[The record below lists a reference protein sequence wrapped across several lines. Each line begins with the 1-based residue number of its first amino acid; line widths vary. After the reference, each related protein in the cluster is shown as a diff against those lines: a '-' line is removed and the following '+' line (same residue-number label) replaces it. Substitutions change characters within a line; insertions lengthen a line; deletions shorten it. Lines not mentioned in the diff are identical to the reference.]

1 MENFLESFN
10 NIFLW
15 TCLGL
20 LIIYLPR
27 IYYWVYAFKKQQ
39 RLVSSKKNRIAL
51 IIPARYDSAV
61 VGSLMESIAKQT
73 YDEKFFDT
81 FVIVSDSADPTV
93 EIVKNY
99 KNTYL
104 HIEMEQTCKGEAL
117 DSCLKKILKAN
128 PDYYDAY
135 IIIDADNILKADFV
149 EEMNNALKSGKQII
163 VSKKL
168 IKNRLSKSPKANTFF
183 STCSGLSYTYVDDFG
198 NAFRS
203 KHDIA
208 CSLCGTGLTVTK
220 EVIKDL
226 KGWPYRTMTEDF
238 ELTADSIL
246 KGYSTMYY
254 RHAQNYTEEATT
266 FKVTCNRLMRWLNG
280 YQQTNKLYRSK
291 IEKDTWCGDKIKVKN
306 FDFLYGLWPFLA
318 FLVVGVLN
326 ALTNATFLTILLI
339 KGGNWQIA
347 LNGLLLALL
356 ILYVPMV
363 LYTAIVLI
371 ADGKNLKLS
380 FVETFIITFL
390 NPFFF
395 IIYAV
400 AFVRGLF
407 VDVSKWQQV
416 ERVDFEGSLKEV

>member
-1 MENFLESFN
+1 MGSFIESFN

-15 TCLGL
+15 VCSGL
-20 LIIYLPR
+20 FILYLPR
-27 IYYWVYAFKKQQ
+27 IYYWVYAFKKQ
-39 RLVSSKKNRIAL
+39 RHLVNSKKNRFAL

-61 VGSLMESIAKQT
+61 VPSLLDSIAKQT
-73 YDEKFFDT
+73 YDKNFFDT
-81 FVIVSDSADPTV
+81 FVIVSDFVDPTV

-99 KNTYL
+99 QNTNL
-104 HIEMEQTCKGEAL
+104 HVETEQTCKGEAL
-117 DSCLKKILKAN
+117 DSCLKKILSAN

-135 IIIDADNILKADFV
+135 IIIDADNILKANFV
-149 EEMNNALKSGKQII
+149 EEMNNALMSGKQII

-168 IKNRLSKSPKANTFF
+168 IKNRLSKSLKANTFF

-198 NAFRS
+198 NAYRT
-203 KHDIA
+203 KHGIA
-208 CSLCGTGLTVTK
+208 CSLCGTGMTVTK
-220 EVIKDL
+220 DVIKEL
-226 KGWPYRTMTEDF
+226 NGWPYRTMTEDF

-246 KGYSTMYY
+246 RGYTTMYY
-254 RHAQNYTEEATT
+254 RYAQNYTEEATT

-291 IEKDTWCGDKIKVKN
+291 IEKDTWGSGKIKVKN

-318 FLVVGVLN
+318 YLIAGILN
-326 ALTNATFLTILLI
+326 ALTNAVFLVIMLS

-347 LNGLLLALL
+347 FNGLLLTLL

-380 FVETFIITFL
+380 FIETFIITIL

-395 IIYAV
+395 ILYAV
-400 AFVRGLF
+400 AYVRGLF
-407 VDVSKWQQV
+407 VDVSQWQQV
-416 ERVDFEGSLKEV
+416 ERVDFEGTLNEV